1 MVGTALG
8 ERSGFLPGE
17 ALLLAWSRTALG
29 VALVAPSVLLAWQG
43 WGSHAAM
50 PLWVAAIGLAVVIQ
64 ILGSALFLLAEPPL
78 RQILR
83 PSAA

>member
-1 MVGTALG
+1 
-8 ERSGFLPGE
+8 
-17 ALLLAWSRTALG
+17 
-29 VALVAPSVLLAWQG
+29 
-43 WGSHAAM
+43 M
-50 PLWVAAIGLAVVIQ
+50 PLWLAAIGLAVVIQ